1 MDNPPSLI
9 GNDVKDT
16 VKREL
21 KQLLLDANVDGE
33 VLVKHPRFSQMPS
46 HMNPAS
52 PHLLAGQG
60 LMKVVIQAQTHH
72 PRVLWEAAN
81 QLRKLHLDVVSA
93 EMETGTYPQLV
104 WLCLRSC
111 ICVIVCLFASYTQRH
126 TFLVAPSAGDTEL
139 AVFYV
144 RALDD
149 TGRQQLDTPGALKAA
164 LVRAIHEND
173 CRVEV
178 AGEGGLSPM
187 HSNGAGGGAGAGV
200 GAITVGIVDS
210 PTAATSGGSSRI
222 SPEAAAR
229 AAAMPATASFLA
241 GVQVDDIQV
250 SRATTGGPFALTPDA
265 VRPVSGFSRGNS
277 EPFSRYTSGTGTG
290 SSRSSF
296 ADDSASDGS
305 VTPRSQETGS
315 VYSGVVGEL
324 AQAEHDA
331 MG

>member
-104 WLCLRSC
+104 CLCM
-111 ICVIVCLFASYTQRH
+111 CVFAYPPVTLND
-126 TFLVAPSAGDTEL
+126 TFVVAPSAGDTEL

-144 RALDD
+144 KALDD

-178 AGEGGLSPM
+178 AGEGGLSPV

-210 PTAATSGGSSRI
+210 PTAAAGGNSSI

-229 AAAMPATASFLA
+229 ASAMPPTASFLA

-324 AQAEHDA
+324 TQAEHDA